1 VGNCCPNSDFWL
13 KLKIWIKIEILV
25 GWKILIFV
33 KHQNFEQKIKIQNFQ
48 LDVQFCQRLLTALAM
63 NSYDFYLQSQ
73 NFRNMAVY
81 KRGLKLRRLESVPL
95 YTIRLD
101 QNSYLKESCKMASL
115 ENFEN
120 KKIQILKIQKNDKKN
135 QNFEH

>member
-1 VGNCCPNSDFWL
+1 M
-13 KLKIWIKIEILV
+13 
-25 GWKILIFV
+25 IFV
-33 KHQNFEQKIKIQNFQ
+33 KHQNFERKIEIKNFQ
-48 LDVQFCQRLLTALAM
+48 LDFQFCQRLLTALAM